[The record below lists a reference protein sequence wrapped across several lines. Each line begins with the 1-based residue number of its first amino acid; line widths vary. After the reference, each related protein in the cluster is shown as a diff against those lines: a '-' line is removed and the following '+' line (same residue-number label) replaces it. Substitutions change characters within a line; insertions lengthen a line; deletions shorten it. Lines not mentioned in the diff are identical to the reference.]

1 MLVQVEVR
9 PDLVV
14 LGMLADRRDEVGPAR
29 TQTINRIHRLLLEV
43 VPGGARPFLSAA
55 QASARL
61 ATTRPRDLV
70 GKTRRRLAAKLITEL
85 RGRRQPPIDPDL
97 ISRFED
103 GARTLSPGPSR
114 TSRSRRLRRK

>member
-43 VPGGARPFLSAA
+43 VPGGSRPFLSAA
-55 QASARL
+55 QASALL
-61 ATTRPRDLV
+61 ACD
-70 GKTRRRLAAKLITEL
+70 KAA
-85 RGRRQPPIDPDL
+85 
-97 ISRFED
+97 
-103 GARTLSPGPSR
+103 
-114 TSRSRRLRRK
+114 